1 MPAPLSPS
9 SFLRGPSGS
18 KTAQVLCVAFANFLR
33 RHSVLTKAFASSA
46 DPTAPPA
53 TAYFDPRSVSAFSI
67 SFSGLPMCSGR
78 HFACRVAFASHVI
91 R

>member
-46 DPTAPPA
+46 DATTPPE
-53 TAYFDPRSVSAFSI
+53 TAYFDPRSLSAFSMT
-67 SFSGLPMCSGR
+67 FRGLSCDQDMTSRGAP
-78 HFACRVAFASHVI
+78 
-91 R
+91 